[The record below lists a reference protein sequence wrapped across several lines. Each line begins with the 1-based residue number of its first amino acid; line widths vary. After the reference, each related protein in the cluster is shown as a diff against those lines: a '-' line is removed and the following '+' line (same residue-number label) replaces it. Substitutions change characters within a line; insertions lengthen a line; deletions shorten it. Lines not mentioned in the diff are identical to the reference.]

1 MKLHLRHRKGE
12 NLQYDKEYYVSSQE
26 EWKEL
31 IYDPTLISS
40 ILWPDKDLFGIKSK
54 HVNRKHYHEVD
65 YQDDFDRNLS
75 YLNGCK
81 EIAAKL
87 EFELSGANCLIYAPM
102 RGALPIW
109 RGISQFL
116 KNIETTVYY
125 PVTSSF
131 VSFPEEFGIL
141 GKKNKTA
148 SGRYNNRF
156 ELERIRPFLINY
168 DYFIYVD
175 EIVSGGMMRGHLKDF
190 FRINLNK
197 QIPIITVGLADA
209 FGKRSQSARA
219 AFEEMSDSGK
229 IKSFI
234 WSGCESLVTED
245 QKFLL
250 GAHYVD
256 YQLGPHIVPLLNE
269 DLRFYSEKE
278 EFDKFVYK
286 IFAEQGV
293 APDHFSAALQSGR

>member
-1 MKLHLRHRKGE
+1 MKIHLRYQKGE
-12 NLQYDKEYYVSSQE
+12 NLEYDRICSISSQE

-31 IYDPTLISS
+31 VYDPKLISS
-40 ILWPDKDLFGIKSK
+40 ILYPVENLFEIKSK
-54 HVNRKHYHEVD
+54 HIIRKHYHEVD
-65 YQDDFDRNLS
+65 YQNDCDRNLS

-81 EIAAKL
+81 EIAKKL
-87 EFELSGANCLIYAPM
+87 ELELSGTKCLIYAPM

-109 RGISQFL
+109 RGISQFI
-116 KNIETTVYY
+116 KNIETKVYY

-131 VSFPEEFGIL
+131 IFFPEEFGIF
-141 GKKNKTA
+141 GKRKRTA

-156 ELERIRPFLINY
+156 ELERIRPFLIDF

-190 FRINLNK
+190 LRAGLHK
-197 QIPIITVGLADA
+197 QIPIITVGLADSY
-209 FGKRSQSARA
+209 GERSQVTRA
-219 AFEEMSDSGK
+219 IFKEMSDSGK

-234 WSGCESLVTED
+234 WAGCESLITED

-269 DLRFYSEKE
+269 NFRFYSEKE
-278 EFDKFVYK
+278 EFDKFVYRNY
-286 IFAEQGV
+286 AEQGV
-293 APDHFSAALQSGR
+293 APDSFSATLQNGR